1 MTDHYTTL
9 GVARTASADE
19 IKRAYRKLASQHHP
33 DRGGD
38 TQQFQKIQAAY
49 DVLSDPD
56 KRAEYDNPAPRMGG
70 FAPGQGFDFNFGS
83 SHDFRDIFA
92 NMFGQGFAGP
102 QQRRPQQAFVRLS
115 LWIRLLDVITGG
127 RRPVSVST
135 GQGSNTI
142 EIDIPRG
149 VNDGDTI
156 QYQGL
161 APGGADLVV
170 QFRVHP
176 ESRWQRDG
184 LNLTMEQD
192 VPVWDM
198 ILGGDITVTTIQG
211 DQLTVSL
218 PPGCQNRTLMRL
230 KGRGIVDQRG
240 QTGDLFVR
248 INPVI
253 PKDIDPDLRT
263 AIQKWRSK

>member
-9 GVARTASADE
+9 GVAKTATADD
-19 IKRAYRKLASQHHP
+19 IKRAYRRLASQHHP

-38 TQQFQKIQAAY
+38 TQRFQEIQAAY
-49 DVLSDPD
+49 DVLSDPGR
-56 KRAEYDNPAPRMGG
+56 RAEYDNPAPRG
-70 FAPGQGFDFNFGS
+70 FGPAQGFDFNFGS

-92 NMFGQGFAGP
+92 NMFGQGFAGAG
-102 QQRRPQQAFVRLS
+102 QRRPQQAFVRLS
-115 LWIRLLDVITGG
+115 LWIRLTDVITGG

-135 GQGSNTI
+135 GQGTNTI

-176 ESRWQRDG
+176 EPRWQRDG
-184 LNLTMEQD
+184 LNLTMDQD

-198 ILGGDITVTTIQG
+198 ILGGDISVTTIQG
-211 DQLTVSL
+211 DQLTVTL
-218 PPGCQNRTLMRL
+218 PAGCQTRTLMRL
-230 KGRGIVDQRG
+230 KGRGIADQRG
-240 QTGDLFVR
+240 QAGDLFVR
-248 INPVI
+248 VTPQI
-253 PKDIDPDLRT
+253 PRDIDPDLRV